1 MATGQTVTCT
11 VTNRKRGA
19 IVVVKD
25 ALPNAPFDFSFTAGG
40 GLSPA
45 SFELDDD
52 SDPTLSNTQT
62 FSNVVPGSGY
72 SIDEAGSAAWAQTGA
87 ACSDGSSPANIS
99 VSAGET
105 VTCTFENTKLAQLT
119 IVKDAQPNDPQ
130 DFSFTAGG
138 GLSPATFALDDD
150 ADPTLSNT
158 EQFTAVSPGVY
169 SVTEGSLTGWET
181 TGAGCDDGSPLSAID
196 LRPGEHVTCTF
207 TNRKQ
212 GNLVVVQD
220 STPNDPQNFTF
231 TAGGGLSPLELP
243 ARRRLRRDALEHPHV
258 REHLRGLLLARPV
271 AALRLGPDQRH
282 L

>member
-1 MATGQTVTCT
+1 M
-11 VTNRKRGA
+11 
-19 IVVVKD
+19 
-25 ALPNAPFDFSFTAGG
+25 
-40 GLSPA
+40 
-45 SFELDDD
+45 
-52 SDPTLSNTQT
+52 
-62 FSNVVPGSGY
+62 
-72 SIDEAGSAAWAQTGA
+72 
-87 ACSDGSSPANIS
+87 
-99 VSAGET
+99 SAGET

-130 DFSFTAGG
+130 NFSFTAGG

-158 EQFTAVSPGVY
+158 EQFTSVSPGVY

-196 LRPGEHVTCTF
+196 LSPGEHVTCTF

-231 TAGGGLSPLELP
+231 SAGGGLSPSSFA
-243 ARRRLRRDALEHPHV
+243 ARRRLRRHALEHPHV